1 MSVASISRYVLQ
13 HKLQVVSAWLVVFL
27 AGVVLLP
34 WANGQLT
41 SQFTMPGTESSR
53 ANAEII
59 EKYGSG
65 GYVLPIVPVVTLPD
79 GMTVDS
85 PGIRD
90 QLQAVF
96 DRAQSARPEARVV
109 SWASTGDDVFV
120 SPDRRTTY
128 GLIFLRDDGDGSIGD
143 IDVQFALSGMTV
155 AGAPV
160 HLTGFDLLDNSADA
174 RGDGGS
180 SVFAETMIG
189 GIGAL
194 VILLYVFGSALAL
207 LPILIAAFAIIS
219 SFLVIGLVGSV
230 VDINNVVQYLVAL
243 IGLGVAIDY
252 SLLVVNRWREE
263 RRAGFENEVAVQRAM
278 ETAGHAVLF
287 SGTTVGVGLLALVAL
302 PMPLFRGIG
311 IGGMVI
317 PFISVLVTITLLPII
332 LAKIGPRFDW
342 PRFRTKRA
350 PNAGWLRFGQTIIRH
365 RWLAAGV
372 GLILLGVLAGAA
384 STIELGSARPDALN
398 STGEPRIGLNALE
411 TSGIQGGV
419 LAPIEVIVHGDPTA
433 LAARLSEVKG
443 IDTAVAPQA
452 WRADDTSLIMLIP
465 DGDGGGN
472 QARALMS
479 RVRAVTHQHQDEAL
493 VGGAGAFDA
502 DFTNEVYSRFP
513 ITMAIIAFVTFL
525 LLVRA
530 FRSVIL
536 PLKALALNV
545 LSIGAAYGLLVLVW
559 QRGWG
564 SDLIWGIPATG
575 AITAWVPIMAFAFL
589 FGLSMDYEVFIL
601 HRMRE
606 EYDHTRDTNAAV
618 VRGLGHTG
626 KLVTCAALILV
637 LAFASMASSPE
648 TDVRMIAT
656 GLAAGI
662 LIDATI
668 VRILLVPALISLM
681 GSWNWWLPGWLKWFA
696 SPDQHL
702 TIDAAQVSPAD

>member
-13 HKLQVVSAWLVVFL
+13 HKLQVVSAWLVVFV

-53 ANAEII
+53 ANTEII

-65 GYVLPIVPVVTLPD
+65 GYALPIVPVVTLPD

-85 PGIRD
+85 PGVRN

-109 SWASTGDDVFV
+109 SWASTGDNVFV
-120 SPDRRTTY
+120 SPDRKTTY

-143 IDVQFALSGMTV
+143 IDVQMALSGMTV

-160 HLTGFDLLDNSADA
+160 HLTGFDLLDMSADE

-332 LAKIGPRFDW
+332 L
-342 PRFRTKRA
+342 
-350 PNAGWLRFGQTIIRH
+350 
-365 RWLAAGV
+365 V
-372 GLILLGVLAGAA
+372 
-384 STIELGSARPDALN
+384 
-398 STGEPRIGLNALE
+398 
-411 TSGIQGGV
+411 
-419 LAPIEVIVHGDPTA
+419 
-433 LAARLSEVKG
+433 
-443 IDTAVAPQA
+443 
-452 WRADDTSLIMLIP
+452 
-465 DGDGGGN
+465 
-472 QARALMS
+472 
-479 RVRAVTHQHQDEAL
+479 
-493 VGGAGAFDA
+493 
-502 DFTNEVYSRFP
+502 
-513 ITMAIIAFVTFL
+513 
-525 LLVRA
+525 
-530 FRSVIL
+530 
-536 PLKALALNV
+536 
-545 LSIGAAYGLLVLVW
+545 
-559 QRGWG
+559 
-564 SDLIWGIPATG
+564 
-575 AITAWVPIMAFAFL
+575 
-589 FGLSMDYEVFIL
+589 
-601 HRMRE
+601 
-606 EYDHTRDTNAAV
+606 
-618 VRGLGHTG
+618 
-626 KLVTCAALILV
+626 
-637 LAFASMASSPE
+637 
-648 TDVRMIAT
+648 
-656 GLAAGI
+656 
-662 LIDATI
+662 
-668 VRILLVPALISLM
+668 
-681 GSWNWWLPGWLKWFA
+681 
-696 SPDQHL
+696 
-702 TIDAAQVSPAD
+702 